1 MEETHQDQPLPD
13 HGAAEIAKADTDF
26 DRSEPH
32 ALLIAGF
39 GIASVIGLIVIIL
52 GIQAYF
58 DHLREQAEYEK
69 VAVPVAQDLKNLH
82 SQEDEELNNYKYVDR
97 NNGTVQIPISRAM
110 QLIAQ
115 EAAAH
120 KLKYFQKP
128 TAVKVPGAPGEAA
141 PAAAGAAPAAGTVPA
156 GGAAPAPGAAPGN
169 GAAPQGAQGQ
179 PATAAGAAGKS
190 SATGSTGKQ

>member
-1 MEETHQDQPLPD
+1 MEKAMEETHEHQPLP
-13 HGAAEIAKADTDF
+13 GRGTAEIVKTETDF

-58 DHLREQAEYEK
+58 DHLRERAEYEK
-69 VAVPVAQDLKNLH
+69 VALPVAEDLKNLH
-82 SQEDEELNNYKYVDR
+82 AQENEELDHYKYLDR
-97 NNGTVQIPISRAM
+97 NKGTVQIPISRAM

-120 KLKYFQKP
+120 KLQYFQKP
-128 TAVKVPGAPGEAA
+128 TAVKVPGAPAEGA
-141 PAAAGAAPAAGTVPA
+141 PAANGAAPAGV
-156 GGAAPAPGAAPGN
+156 GAAQAAPGTGN
-169 GAAPQGAQGQ
+169 GAPPQGAAGQGN
-179 PATAAGAAGKS
+179 TAGGTAGTG
-190 SATGSTGKQ
+190 SAQGSTGKK

>member
-1 MEETHQDQPLPD
+1 MEEAMEETHQDQPLPG
-13 HGAAEIAKADTDF
+13 HGGAETAKAETDF
-26 DRSEPH
+26 DRTEPH

-39 GIASVIGLIVIIL
+39 GIASVIGLIVVIL

-58 DHLREQAEYEK
+58 DHLRERAEYEK
-69 VAVPVAQDLKNLH
+69 VAVPVAQDLQNLH
-82 SQEDEELNNYKYVDR
+82 SQEDEELNHYKYVDR

-128 TAVKVPGAPGEAA
+128 TPVKVPEAP
-141 PAAAGAAPAAGTVPA
+141 GAAPAAGAA
-156 GGAAPAPGAAPGN
+156 GTGAAPS
-169 GAAPQGAQGQ
+169 
-179 PATAAGAAGKS
+179 TAGAAGAPAGNGAPPQGGQSQPTTAGGTAGSS
-190 SATGSTGKQ
+190 SATGSAGKK

>member
-1 MEETHQDQPLPD
+1 MEQSHQNHPLPEP
-13 HGAAEIAKADTDF
+13 AVPEIVKTDTDF

-39 GIASVIGLIVIIL
+39 GIASVIGLIVVIL

-58 DHLREQAEYEK
+58 DHIREQAEYEK
-69 VAVPVAQDLKNLH
+69 VAVPVADDLKNLH
-82 SQEDEELNNYKYVDR
+82 AQEDEELNHYKYLDR

-110 QLIAQ
+110 ELIAQ

-141 PAAAGAAPAAGTVPA
+141 PAPAKGAGAPAGTPAAPT
-156 GGAAPAPGAAPGN
+156 AAGN
-169 GAAPQGAQGQ
+169 GAPPQGAQGQ
-179 PATAAGAAGKS
+179 ATTAGGTAGS
-190 SATGSTGKQ
+190 GSATGSTGK

>member
-1 MEETHQDQPLPD
+1 MEETHKNQPLP
-13 HGAAEIAKADTDF
+13 GPAAPEIVKAETDF

-58 DHLREQAEYEK
+58 DHLREQAEYQK

-97 NNGTVQIPISRAM
+97 GNGTVQIPISRAM

-128 TAVKVPGAPGEAA
+128 TAVKVPEAP
-141 PAAAGAAPAAGTVPA
+141 GAAPAAGV
-156 GGAAPAPGAAPGN
+156 AATGTAAGN
-169 GAAPQGAQGQ
+169 GAPPQGGQGQ
-179 PATAAGAAGKS
+179 ATTAGGTAGS
-190 SATGSTGKQ
+190 NSGTGSTGKQ

>member
-1 MEETHQDQPLPD
+1 MMEEAMDETHQNQPGPGP
-13 HGAAEIAKADTDF
+13 GAPEIVKAETDF

-39 GIASVIGLIVIIL
+39 GIASVIGLVVIIL

-97 NNGTVQIPISRAM
+97 GKGTVQIPIGRAM

-128 TAVKVPGAPGEAA
+128 TPVKVPEAPGAT
-141 PAAAGAAPAAGTVPA
+141 PAAGAAATGAGA
-156 GGAAPAPGAAPGN
+156 GN
-169 GAAPQGAQGQ
+169 GAPPQGGQ
-179 PATAAGAAGKS
+179 SQATTAGGTAGS
-190 SATGSTGKQ
+190 SSGTGSTGKQ

>member
-1 MEETHQDQPLPD
+1 MEHAMEDTHHNQPVPAPAVSEVIETN
-13 HGAAEIAKADTDF
+13 TDF

-39 GIASVIGLIVIIL
+39 GIASVIGLVVIIL

-69 VAVPVAQDLKNLH
+69 VAVPVAQDLKDLH
-82 SQEDEELNNYKYVDR
+82 AQEDEELNHYKYLDR
-97 NNGTVQIPISRAM
+97 NTGTVQIPVSRAM
-110 QLIAQ
+110 ELIAQ

-128 TAVKVPGAPGEAA
+128 TAVKVPGAPGT
-141 PAAAGAAPAAGTVPA
+141 AGTAPAAG
-156 GGAAPAPGAAPGN
+156 APAGN
-169 GAAPQGAQGQ
+169 GAPPQGAQGQ
-179 PATAAGAAGKS
+179 SATAGGTAGNS
-190 SATGSTGKQ
+190 SATGSAGKQ

>member
-1 MEETHQDQPLPD
+1 MEEAMEETHQDQPLPG
-13 HGAAEIAKADTDF
+13 HGGAETAKAETDF

-82 SQEDEELNNYKYVDR
+82 SQEDEELNHYKYVDR

-128 TAVKVPGAPGEAA
+128 TPVKVPEAPGAT
-141 PAAAGAAPAAGTVPA
+141 PAAGAAATGAGA
-156 GGAAPAPGAAPGN
+156 GN
-169 GAAPQGAQGQ
+169 GAPPQGGQGQ
-179 PATAAGAAGKS
+179 PTTAGGTAGSS
-190 SATGSTGKQ
+190 SATGSAGKK

>member
-141 PAAAGAAPAAGTVPA
+141 PAPAGAAPAAG
-156 GGAAPAPGAAPGN
+156 AAPVPGAAAGN

-190 SATGSTGKQ
+190 RATGSTGKQ

>member
-1 MEETHQDQPLPD
+1 MEEAMEETHQDQPLPG
-13 HGAAEIAKADTDF
+13 HGGAETAKAETDF

-82 SQEDEELNNYKYVDR
+82 SQEDEELNHYKYVDR

-128 TAVKVPGAPGEAA
+128 TPVKVPEAP
-141 PAAAGAAPAAGTVPA
+141 GAAPAAGAA
-156 GGAAPAPGAAPGN
+156 GTGAAPPI
-169 GAAPQGAQGQ
+169 
-179 PATAAGAAGKS
+179 AGAAGAPAGNGAPPQGGQGQPTTAGGTAGSS
-190 SATGSTGKQ
+190 SATGSAGKK